1 MKKAL
6 TGLFFSSALLLT
18 GCNAALNDQAKTH
31 APVLFNFF
39 EAQLNEDINVSKTR
53 YIAVEMIGH
62 EKDEVIYMT
71 TYFFDFK
78 IPTSVIT
85 FYAGGVIAESK
96 EFLPMPLGGF
106 IYESLDQQEED
117 YDSTLKEIKKLKKDE
132 VGKGK
137 DLKALNY
144 KTGTLSSAENKAR

>member
-1 MKKAL
+1 LKKAL

-18 GCNAALNDQAKTH
+18 GCDAALADQAKTH
-31 APVLFNFF
+31 APILFNYF
-39 EAQLNEDINVSKTR
+39 ETQLVEDITVSKTR
-53 YIAVEMIGH
+53 YIAVEMVGH
-62 EKDEVIYMT
+62 EQDEIIYMT

-78 IPTSVIT
+78 IDASVLT
-85 FYAGGVIAESK
+85 FYAGGIIVESK
-96 EFLPMPLGGF
+96 EFQPMPLGGF
-106 IYESLDQQEED
+106 IYESLDHQD
-117 YDSTLKEIKKLKKDE
+117 DAYDSTLSEIKKLKKDE